1 MKIKF
6 SNDLK
11 DTFESIVGFV
21 LSILIIYLM
30 GELAILLDLATFFN
44 LPELF
49 NLKDD
54 SNILDIFF
62 YGFFYIV
69 HLLFLGLGLYL
80 IYKIFNYLK
89 NNINIE
95 KEKKDD

>member
-1 MKIKF
+1 VIGMAISK
-6 SNDLK
+6 
-11 DTFESIVGFV
+11 T
-21 LSILIIYLM
+21 SILIIYLI
-30 GELAILLDLATFFN
+30 GELSILLDLATFFN

-54 SNILDIFF
+54 SNILDIFL

-89 NNINIE
+89 NNIDIE

>member
-89 NNINIE
+89 NNIEIE

>member
-89 NNINIE
+89 NNIDIE

>member
-30 GELAILLDLATFFN
+30 GELSILLDLATFFN

-80 IYKIFNYLK
+80 IYKIFDYLK
-89 NNINIE
+89 NNIKI
-95 KEKKDD
+95 

>member
-21 LSILIIYLM
+21 LSILIIYLI
-30 GELAILLDLATFFN
+30 GELSILLDLATFFN

-89 NNINIE
+89 NNIDIE